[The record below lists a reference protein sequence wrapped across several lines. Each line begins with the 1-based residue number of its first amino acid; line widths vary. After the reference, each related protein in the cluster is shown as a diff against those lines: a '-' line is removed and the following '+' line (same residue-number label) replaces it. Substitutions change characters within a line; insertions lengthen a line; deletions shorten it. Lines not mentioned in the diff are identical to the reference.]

1 MNEMSLRNKLLF
13 FVTAILL
20 LSSIITTVF
29 LWASLQNANE
39 AIVSKTK
46 DALGQEVS
54 HSLAGQTGLY
64 GERTA
69 TFINQAYR
77 VPSVVDG
84 IIEQTYAQSGSGLSR
99 QQLQELLHGV
109 IAKDKQI
116 SSIYAQFEEGGYL
129 DKDADWMKQ
138 ASHSVADK
146 GTLEIYFVRNAD
158 GSISQQPV
166 DKAASDGK
174 YDQTPNEFGIRNG
187 EWYLCA
193 KEKLTPCLMEPYVYE
208 VSPGH
213 KELMTSLTVPIQRNG
228 QFVGLTGV
236 DLNLPLFQQQTEELS
251 HALYDGTATVVLL
264 SSKNLIVGSSQH
276 KDKIGRPLSELPDV
290 EAANWNRLLQSS
302 SDILVED
309 EYILAR
315 YPIQIPS
322 ANQTWTLLLSVPKV
336 KAMSQANVIASELNE
351 LVKGVGTRQIII
363 GMIITLIAVALLV
376 MLLSSIAKPL
386 RLITSHVAD
395 LTSAEGDLTQRI
407 GVKSHAELISLA
419 HHLNHFISKLRDI
432 VVELKSVGLEVSK
445 ESITVG
451 DIADDIHHN
460 VSLQHREI
468 DSVVTA
474 MHEMSTTASDVARY
488 AAEAA
493 TEAEHATKQTE
504 LSQQTLSRTKHEIE
518 LLATEMGTANA
529 AISQVATSSANISGI
544 LDVIR
549 AISEQTNL
557 LALNA
562 AIEAAR
568 AGDMGRGF
576 AVVADE
582 VRALATK
589 TRTSTD
595 EIGALITTLQNEVA
609 NTLGIINS
617 GVNRAHNTVRSSDEA
632 YNSLLQVVNQIQA
645 MYDHIT
651 QVATAAEEQSSVSE
665 EINMNLTRIGDAA
678 GTLTQQADRASQGS
692 NSLKQQVH
700 HLEEQLGKLRT

>member
-46 DALGQEVS
+46 DALSQEVS

-64 GERTA
+64 GERIA

-77 VPSVVDG
+77 IPSVVGG
-84 IIEQTYAQSGSGLSR
+84 IIEQAYRQSDTGLSR

-116 SSIYAQFEEGGYL
+116 SSVYAQFEEGGYL
-129 DKDADWMKQ
+129 DKDADWTKQ
-138 ASHSVADK
+138 SSHSVAGK

-166 DKAASDGK
+166 DKAASDAK
-174 YDQTPNEFGIRNG
+174 YDQTLNEFGIRNG
-187 EWYLCA
+187 EWYLCS
-193 KEKLTPCLMEPYVYE
+193 KEKLAPCLMEPYVYE

-213 KELMTSLTVPIQRNG
+213 KELMTSLTAPIQRDG

-236 DLNLPLFQQQTEELS
+236 DLNLPLFQQQTEELA

-276 KDKIGRPLSELPDV
+276 KDKIGRPLTELP
-290 EAANWNRLLQSS
+290 EAEATNWNRLLHS
-302 SDILVED
+302 SDTILVDE

-322 ANQTWTLLLSVPKV
+322 ANQSWTLLLSVPKA
-336 KAMSQANVIASELNE
+336 KAMAQANIIASELDA
-351 LVKGVGTRQIII
+351 LVKGVGVRQIII
-363 GMIITLIAVALLV
+363 GMIITLVSVLLLV

-432 VVELKSVGLEVSK
+432 VVELKNVGQEVSL
-445 ESITVG
+445 ESVRVG
-451 DIADDIHHN
+451 DIADDIHHS

-493 TEAEHATKQTE
+493 TEAEQATKQTE
-504 LSQQTLSRTKHEIE
+504 HSQQTLSRTKHEIE

-595 EIGALITTLQNEVA
+595 EIGALISTLQNEVA

-617 GVNRAHNTVRSSDEA
+617 GVSRAHNTVQSSDEA
-632 YNSLLQVVNQIQA
+632 YNSLLHVVNQIQA

-678 GTLTQQADRASQGS
+678 GTLTQQADKASQGS

>member
-1 MNEMSLRNKLLF
+1 MNEMSLRNKLLL

-20 LSSIITTVF
+20 FSSAITTMF
-29 LWASLQNANE
+29 LWSALQDANE
-39 AIVSKTK
+39 AIVNKARN
-46 DALGQEVS
+46 ALEEEVS
-54 HSLAGQTGLY
+54 RSLAGQTGLY
-64 GERTA
+64 GERIA
-69 TFINQAYR
+69 TFINQIYR
-77 VPSVVDG
+77 IPEVVDG
-84 IIEQTYAQSGSGLSR
+84 LIEQAYQQSDSAPSR

-109 IAKDKQI
+109 INKDKQI
-116 SSIYAQFEEGGYL
+116 SSIYAQFEPGGYL
-129 DKDADWMKQ
+129 DKDTDWLKG
-138 ASHSVADK
+138 ASHSVTNK
-146 GTLEIYFVRNAD
+146 GTLEIYFIRNAD
-158 GSISQQPV
+158 GSVSQQPV
-166 DKAASDGK
+166 EQAASEGK
-174 YDQTPNEFGIRNG
+174 YDKTLNEFGIRNG

-193 KEKLTPCLMEPYVYE
+193 KERLTPCLMEPYVYE

-213 KELMTSLTVPIQRNG
+213 QELMTSLTLPVLRDNK
-228 QFVGLTGV
+228 FVGLTGV
-236 DLNLPLFQQQTEELS
+236 DLNLPLFQQQTEELAK
-251 HALYDGTATVVLL
+251 ALYDGTASVLLL
-264 SSKNLIVGSSQH
+264 SSKKLIVGSSQH
-276 KDKIGRPLSELPDV
+276 KDKIGRPLSELSGP
-290 EAANWNRLLQSS
+290 EATDWNH
-302 SDILVED
+302 ILENNSNILI
-309 EYILAR
+309 ESEHILAR
-315 YPIQIPS
+315 YPIQIPM
-322 ANQTWTLLLSVPKV
+322 ANQTWTLLLSVPKD
-336 KAMSQANVIASELNE
+336 KAMAQANVIATELNN
-351 LVKGVGTRQIII
+351 LVKGVGLRQVII
-363 GMIITLIAVALLV
+363 GIIITLIAIVLLV
-376 MLLSSIAKPL
+376 MLLSTIAKPL

-407 GVKSHAELISLA
+407 GVKSHSELISLA
-419 HHLNHFISKLRDI
+419 HHLNLFISKLRDI
-432 VVELKSVGLEVSK
+432 ISELKCVGHEVSK
-445 ESITVG
+445 ESIMVG
-451 DIADDIHHN
+451 TIADDIHTS

-493 TEAEHATKQTE
+493 NEAENATRQTQH
-504 LSQQTLSRTKHEIE
+504 SQQTLSRTKQEIE
-518 LLATEMGTANA
+518 QLAAEMGTANT

-595 EIGALITTLQNEVA
+595 EIGALISTLQNEVA
-609 NTLGIINS
+609 KTLGIINS
-617 GVNRAHNTVRSSDEA
+617 GVNRAHDTVRSSDEA
-632 YNSLLQVVNQIQA
+632 YTSLLQVVTQIQA

-678 GTLTQQADRASQGS
+678 GNLTHQADRASQGS
-692 NSLKQQVH
+692 SSLKQQVQN
-700 HLEEQLGKLRT
+700 LEAQLGKLRT

>member
-1 MNEMSLRNKLLF
+1 MNEMSLRNKLLL

-20 LSSIITTVF
+20 FSSVITTLF
-29 LWASLQNANE
+29 LWAALGSANE

-46 DALGQEVS
+46 NALSDEVG

-64 GERTA
+64 GERIA

-77 VPSVVDG
+77 IPKVVDG
-84 IIEQTYAQSGSGLSR
+84 FIEQAYKQSESAPSR
-99 QQLQELLHGV
+99 QQLQELLHG
-109 IAKDKQI
+109 IIRKETQI
-116 SSIYAQFEEGGYL
+116 SSIYAQFENDGYL
-129 DKDADWMKQ
+129 DKDAEWLKG

-146 GTLEIYFVRNAD
+146 GTLEIYFLRNPD
-158 GSISQQPV
+158 GSASQQTV
-166 DKAASDGK
+166 EKAASDGK
-174 YDQTPNEFGIRNG
+174 YDETLNEFGIRNG

-193 KEKLTPCLMEPYVYE
+193 KEKLTPCLMEPYLYE

-213 KELMTSLTVPIQRNG
+213 QELMTSLTFPILRDG
-228 QFVGLTGV
+228 KFVGLTGV
-236 DLNLPLFQQQTEELS
+236 DLNLPLFQQQTEELAK
-251 HALYDGTATVVLL
+251 ALYDGTASALLL
-264 SSKNLIVGSSQH
+264 SNKQLIVGSSQH
-276 KDKIGRPLSELPDV
+276 KDKIGRPLSELPST
-290 EAANWNRLLQSS
+290 EADNWKRLLANNGN
-302 SDILVED
+302 ILVD
-309 EYILAR
+309 EQHVLAR
-315 YPIQIPS
+315 YDIKIPV
-322 ANQTWTLLLSVPKV
+322 ANQTWTLLLSVPKA
-336 KAMSQANVIASELNE
+336 KAMAQANIIASELDS
-351 LVKGVGTRQIII
+351 LVKGVGIRQIII
-363 GMIITLIAVALLV
+363 GMIITLIAVLLLI

-386 RLITSHVAD
+386 RLITTHVAD
-395 LTSAEGDLTQRI
+395 LTSSEGDLTQRI

-419 HHLNHFISKLRDI
+419 KHLNQFISKLRDI
-432 VVELKSVGLEVSK
+432 VAELKNVGHEVSE
-445 ESITVG
+445 ESIRVG
-451 DIADDIHHN
+451 TIAEDIHAS

-493 TEAEHATKQTE
+493 SEAEHATKQTE
-504 LSQQTLSRTKHEIE
+504 HSQQTLSRTKQEIE
-518 LLATEMGTANA
+518 RLATEMGTANT
-529 AISQVATSSANISGI
+529 AISQVANSSANISGI

-549 AISEQTNL
+549 SISEQTNL

-595 EIGALITTLQNEVA
+595 EISSLITTLQSEVA

-617 GVNRAHNTVRSSDEA
+617 GVNRAHETVRSSDEA
-632 YNSLLQVVNQIQA
+632 YASLLQVVQQIQA

-678 GTLTQQADRASQGS
+678 STLTKQADSASQGS

-700 HLEEQLGKLRT
+700 RLEEQLGKLRT

>member
-1 MNEMSLRNKLLF
+1 MNEMSLRNKLLY

-46 DALGQEVS
+46 EALGQEVS

-64 GERTA
+64 GERIA

-77 VPSVVDG
+77 IPSVVDG
-84 IIEQTYAQSGSGLSR
+84 IIEQAYAQNDSGLSR
-99 QQLQELLHGV
+99 QQLQELLRGV
-109 IAKDKQI
+109 ITKDKQI
-116 SSIYAQFEEGGYL
+116 SSIYAQFEAGGHL
-129 DKDADWMKQ
+129 DKDADWTKQ
-138 ASHSVADK
+138 ASHSVVDK

-158 GSISQQPV
+158 GSVSQQPV
-166 DKAASDGK
+166 DKAASDAK
-174 YDQTPNEFGIRNG
+174 YDQTLNEFGIRNG

-193 KEKLTPCLMEPYVYE
+193 KEKLAPCLMEPYVYE

-213 KELMTSLTVPIQRNG
+213 KELMTSLTVPIQHNG

-236 DLNLPLFQQQTEELS
+236 DLNLPLFQQQTEELA

-276 KDKIGRPLSELPDV
+276 KDKIGRPLSELPSS
-290 EAANWNRLLQSS
+290 EATNWTRLLHNS
-302 SDILVED
+302 SDILVD
-309 EYILAR
+309 EEHILAR

-322 ANQTWTLLLSVPKV
+322 ANQNWTLLLSVPKV
-336 KAMSQANVIASELNE
+336 KAMAQANIIASELNE

-363 GMIITLIAVALLV
+363 GMIITLISVFLLV

-419 HHLNHFISKLRDI
+419 HHLNHFISKLREI
-432 VVELKSVGLEVSK
+432 VVELKSVGQEVSK

-451 DIADDIHHN
+451 DIADDIHRS

-518 LLATEMGTANA
+518 LLATEMGTANT

-609 NTLGIINS
+609 NTIGIINS

-678 GTLTQQADRASQGS
+678 GTLTKQADRASEGS

>member
-1 MNEMSLRNKLLF
+1 MNEMSLRNKLLY

-46 DALGQEVS
+46 EALGQEVS

-64 GERTA
+64 GERIA

-77 VPSVVDG
+77 IPSVVDG
-84 IIEQTYAQSGSGLSR
+84 IIEQAYAQNDSGLSR
-99 QQLQELLHGV
+99 QQLQELLRGV
-109 IAKDKQI
+109 ITKDKQI
-116 SSIYAQFEEGGYL
+116 SSIYAQFEAGGYL
-129 DKDADWMKQ
+129 DKDADWTKQ
-138 ASHSVADK
+138 ASHSVVDK

-158 GSISQQPV
+158 GSVSQQPV
-166 DKAASDGK
+166 DKAASDAK
-174 YDQTPNEFGIRNG
+174 YDQTLNEFGIRNG

-193 KEKLTPCLMEPYVYE
+193 KEKLAPCLMEPYVYE

-213 KELMTSLTVPIQRNG
+213 KELMTSLTVPIQHNG

-236 DLNLPLFQQQTEELS
+236 DLNLPLFQQQTEELA

-276 KDKIGRPLSELPDV
+276 KDKIGRPLSELPSS
-290 EAANWNRLLQSS
+290 EATNWTRLLHNS
-302 SDILVED
+302 SDILVD
-309 EYILAR
+309 EEHILAR

-322 ANQTWTLLLSVPKV
+322 ANQNWTLLLSVPKV
-336 KAMSQANVIASELNE
+336 KAMAQANIIASELNE

-363 GMIITLIAVALLV
+363 GMIITLISVFLLV

-419 HHLNHFISKLRDI
+419 HHLNHFISKLREI
-432 VVELKSVGLEVSK
+432 VVELKSVGQEVSK

-451 DIADDIHHN
+451 DIADDIHRS

-518 LLATEMGTANA
+518 LLATEMGTANT

-609 NTLGIINS
+609 NTIGIINS

-678 GTLTQQADRASQGS
+678 GTLTKQADRASEGS

>member
-1 MNEMSLRNKLLF
+1 MNEMSLRNKLLL

-20 LSSIITTVF
+20 FSSLVTTLF
-29 LWASLQNANE
+29 LWSALSGANE
-39 AIVSKTK
+39 AIVNKTK
-46 DALGQEVS
+46 DALAKEVS
-54 HSLAGQTGLY
+54 QSLAGQTGLY
-64 GERTA
+64 GERIA

-77 VPSVVDG
+77 VPQAVSG
-84 IIEQTYAQSGSGLSR
+84 LIEQTYNKSDTAPSR
-99 QQLQELLHGV
+99 EQLQELLHG
-109 IAKDKQI
+109 IITKDSKI

-129 DKDADWMKQ
+129 DKDADWIKGS
-138 ASHSVADK
+138 SHSVVDK
-146 GTLEIYFVRNAD
+146 GTLEIYFLRNAD
-158 GSISQQPV
+158 GSVNQQPV

-174 YDQTPNEFGIRNG
+174 YDTSLNEFGIRNG

-193 KEKLTPCLMEPYVYE
+193 KEKLTPCLMEPYIYE
-208 VSPGH
+208 VTPGH
-213 KELMTSLTVPIQRNG
+213 KELMTSLTFPILREG
-228 QFVGLTGV
+228 KFVGLTGV
-236 DLNLPLFQQQTEELS
+236 DLNLPLFQQQTEQLAK
-251 HALYDGTATVVLL
+251 ALYDGTASALLL
-264 SSKNLIVGSSQH
+264 SNKQLIVGSSQH
-276 KDKIGRPLSELPDV
+276 KDKIGRPLSELPSA
-290 EAANWNRLLQSS
+290 EAAEWKRLLDNSTN
-302 SDILVED
+302 ILINEQH
-309 EYILAR
+309 IQAR
-315 YPIQIPS
+315 YAITIPM

-336 KAMSQANVIASELNE
+336 KAMAQANQIASELDS
-351 LVKGVGTRQIII
+351 LVTGVGVRQIVI
-363 GMIITLIAVALLV
+363 GMVITLISVLLLI
-376 MLLSSIAKPL
+376 MLLSTIAKPL
-386 RLITSHVAD
+386 RLITTHVAD
-395 LTSAEGDLTQRI
+395 LTSSEGDLTQRI

-419 HHLNHFISKLRDI
+419 KHLNLFISKLRDI
-432 VVELKSVGLEVSK
+432 VVELKNVGHEVSD
-445 ESITVG
+445 ESIRVG
-451 DIADDIHHN
+451 NIAQDIHSS

-493 TEAEHATKQTE
+493 SEAEFATKQTE
-504 LSQQTLSRTKHEIE
+504 HSQQSLARTKQEIE
-518 LLATEMGTANA
+518 QLATEMGTAND
-529 AISQVATSSANISGI
+529 AISQVAHSSANISGI

-549 AISEQTNL
+549 SISDQTNL

-595 EIGALITTLQNEVA
+595 EIGSLISTLQSEVA

-617 GVNRAHNTVRSSDEA
+617 GVNRAHETVRSSDEA
-632 YNSLLQVVNQIQA
+632 YASLLQVVEQIQA

-678 GTLTQQADRASQGS
+678 STLTQQADNASQGS
-692 NSLKQQVH
+692 RSLEQQVH
-700 HLEEQLGKLRT
+700 RLEEQLGKLRT